1 MSSDGRPATDDADDA
16 TDGETTTDRPTD
28 AATTD
33 EGLAGDATHAATGAV
48 GAIGEAAGEA
58 AQLAGAAAQRAG
70 EVVVDVAGSAAATV
84 QAHAPAVIDAS
95 RTTAGIAYR
104 QVRKAS
110 DDQLRMGIVFTFG
123 AVAGLVLGR
132 VPRPLVLA
140 ALVPIAVLGGT
151 LLGRR
156 VTGSGQRR
164 DSAPR

>member
-1 MSSDGRPATDDADDA
+1 MSSDGRPTTDDTDEATDDGLTTDPVTDEGAMDDA
-16 TDGETTTDRPTD
+16 THT
-28 AATTD
+28 
-33 EGLAGDATHAATGAV
+33 ATGAV

-58 AQLAGAAAQRAG
+58 AQLAGAAAQRAS

-84 QAHAPAVIDAS
+84 QQHAPAVIDAS

-110 DDQLRMGIVFTFG
+110 DDQLRTGIVFTFG
-123 AVAGLVLGR
+123 VVAGLILGR

-156 VTGSGQRR
+156 VTGSGRRR
-164 DSAPR
+164 DDVSG